1 MEIWSKVNVS
11 SSVMAEG
18 MVDQQVET
26 IKTTCCYSFGVSRW
40 PYLEMSLLYHGDIQ
54 AIFLVN
60 SVYSELLE

>member
-1 MEIWSKVNVS
+1 
-11 SSVMAEG
+11 MAEG